1 MSDEM
6 IPIPENENK
15 SPFDAQS
22 WISTWIKAL
31 TSPNEEAYVEIVND
45 PGASV
50 GKAYLWLFASGV
62 IGSIIFVLFDSL
74 FSVITGTDSFFE
86 LFGFGIIFF
95 ACGFVFFPLIGVTIY
110 TGISHGIA
118 KLLGGEGDFG
128 DLIYAVA
135 AYTAPIGIVSN
146 IIGSIPFVNLLS
158 FPIGLY
164 ALVLN
169 VVSIKAV
176 HNFSW
181 GKAAAASL
189 ILLVLI
195 FVGVA
200 CCMIVFL
207 AVLGPAIGDVFTGIL
222 NDIGP

>member
-6 IPIPENENK
+6 NPTPENENM

-22 WISTWIKAL
+22 WISTWIKAV
-31 TSPNEEAYVEIVND
+31 TSPNEEAYIEIIND

-50 GKAYLWLFASGV
+50 GKAYLWLFVSGV
-62 IGSIIFVLFDSL
+62 IGAIIGALFSSIMSSVTGSDSL
-74 FSVITGTDSFFE
+74 FETAGFITF
-86 LFGFGIIFF
+86 ICIF
-95 ACGFVFFPLIGVTIY
+95 AFVPMIGVTIF

-146 IIGSIPFVNLLS
+146 IIGSIPFVNLLA

-207 AVLGPAIGDVFTGIL
+207 VLLGPVIGDVFTGIL